1 MSEGCVDCGC
11 PLEVCCGTNRKKYV
25 PVSEHEAYKE
35 KVTDLVIMEI
45 NDLIEWG
52 IQEQAENN
60 VYQKSIDELNEDWL
74 DKIRKLKHN
83 LFSFGLN
90 QSELSSEELKKKEL
104 GLSEKAVVE
113 KCVQHKDGRGFTYN
127 EN

>member
-25 PVSEHEAYKE
+25 PVSE
-35 KVTDLVIMEI
+35 
-45 NDLIEWG
+45 
-52 IQEQAENN
+52 
-60 VYQKSIDELNEDWL
+60 
-74 DKIRKLKHN
+74 
-83 LFSFGLN
+83 
-90 QSELSSEELKKKEL
+90 LKKKLFTFKEKNLLLDALDSLEKDLGKTRKITLLKNKVRGQTLEEL